1 MALVVKTPQPEKMT
15 KPTSCEKEFEKE
27 YLRIINEVIDYLDE
41 NLRGTGIDY
50 EFIESEKTPVISSH
64 GMGYLIIDAYFYKGG
79 KKIRLPVLE
88 LILEKC
94 RDGYRI
100 IDYKIVLRKEN
111 LREIM

>member
-1 MALVVKTPQPEKMT
+1 M
-15 KPTSCEKEFEKE
+15 SCEEDFYDE
-27 YLRIINEVIDYLDE
+27 YFKIINKVIDYLDE
-41 NLRGTGIDY
+41 ILQGLDIDY
-50 EFIESEKTPVISSH
+50 EFIEVEKDPVFFNDY
-64 GMGYLIIDAYFYKGG
+64 GFLIIDAYFYKGG

-100 IDYKIVLRKEN
+100 IDYKIVLRKED